1 MSIKEKL
8 KTNTYMPHLDMY
20 TEKKNSLD
28 NNQAC
33 FFMKT

>member
-20 TEKKNSLD
+20 TEKKKKNTVWTIIKHVFL
-28 NNQAC
+28 
-33 FFMKT
+33 